1 MPDLM
6 KRWLGYILFSLGAVV
21 LFLYLL
27 FPAKSVKDYIAYQ
40 MRRIDPQLTLT
51 AKDPLLRLPPGIKL
65 QDADIRFDKK
75 PLIRLESLS
84 LFPRILTLF
93 TSQRTFRFRGR
104 AYQGETTGDLFLAK
118 DGKWRIKG
126 TGSGFQA
133 ELTPAVAWTSQG
145 SLSGTVAGKYEFSV
159 VQGTLSA
166 TISNGA
172 FTLTEPLLEIK
183 SIDFTQLT
191 LDAEIEQSRMKI
203 KKVQITGPEI
213 NGDLAGQV
221 MLRRPLNDSILD
233 ISGLIKPHPL
243 FLAELRKKLP
253 PGFLSDQIVKKGITF
268 KIGGTVKEP
277 EMTF

>member
-1 MPDLM
+1 M

-27 FPAKSVKDYIAYQ
+27 FPAKSVKNYIAYQ
-40 MRRIDPQLTLT
+40 IRQIDPQLRLT
-51 AKDPLLRLPPGIKL
+51 AKDPFLRLPPGIKL
-65 QDADIRFDKK
+65 IDADIRFDKT

-93 TSQRTFRFRGR
+93 TSQRTFRFRGS
-104 AYQGETTGDLFLAK
+104 AYEGETKGELFLAK
-118 DGKWRIKG
+118 EEKWRIKG
-126 TGSGFQA
+126 TGDGFQA
-133 ELTPAVAWTSQG
+133 ELIPVAALTSQG
-145 SLSGTVAGKYEFSV
+145 TLSGTVAGKYEFSTD
-159 VQGTLSA
+159 QSILNL
-166 TISNGA
+166 TILEGA
-172 FTLTEPLLEIK
+172 FTLAKPFLEIK
-183 SIDFTQLT
+183 SISFAQLT
-191 LDAEIEQSRMKI
+191 LDAEIEQSRMQI
-203 KKVQITGPEI
+203 KKAQITGSEI
-213 NGDLAGQV
+213 NGDLTGQV

-253 PGFLSDQIVKKGITF
+253 SGFLSDQIVKKGITF